1 MENFKDLPLWRQCYK
16 IAFPSIYDE
25 NDTYEQAEFKKA
37 YNMRNLS
44 SGVSHSIIPEATNT
58 YSLGNSTKSFW
69 SLYTNYILRTL
80 GSASYNYDNII
91 NTSEKESIIK
101 NMEFTYNIFSAKYS
115 VKSQTSLLDS
125 LAIYR
130 SGNYGDYLTLLTLKI
145 DNLNRRIKA
154 LEG

>member
-1 MENFKDLPLWRQCYK
+1 MEDFKDLPLWRQCYK
-16 IAFPSIYDE
+16 IGFPDQYDE

-37 YNMRNLS
+37 YKMRNLS
-44 SGVSHSIIPEATNT
+44 SGVCHSIIPEASNT
-58 YSLGNSTKSFW
+58 YTLGNSTKAFW
-69 SLYTNYILRTL
+69 GLYTNYDLRTL

-101 NMEFTYNIFSAKYS
+101 NMEFSYNIFSAKYS

-125 LAIYR
+125 LGIYR

-145 DNLNRRIKA
+145 GNLNRRIKA